1 MKAIVYRLSQGSD
14 KQFEIG
20 ENADKN
26 VIGYF
31 AEMYAGWESW
41 DVEETESSIM
51 NVNAFLQNAQH
62 GTYAREYDLH
72 DPEQVKEFWED
83 VEGYDCDY
91 EAFNEL
97 AYIDAWDSSNLVEQ
111 ALRHE
116 QYSRHAWE
124 IDGRS
129 HVTRNEFD
137 FIMTGDYRHLDV
149 AFE

>member
-1 MKAIVYRLSQGSD
+1 MKAIVYRLPQGSD

-31 AEMYAGWESW
+31 AEMYAGWASW
-41 DVEETESSIM
+41 VIEETESSVEA
-51 NVNAFLQNAQH
+51 VNAFLQNAKH

-72 DPEQVKEFWED
+72 DPEQVKAFWYD
-83 VEGYDCDY
+83 VEVEDCDY

-97 AYIDAWDSSNLVEQ
+97 AHIDARDSTNLVET

-116 QYSRHAWE
+116 QYSRYEWE
-124 IDGRS
+124 IDKRP

>member
-1 MKAIVYRLSQGSD
+1 MKAIVFRLSQGSD

-31 AEMYAGWESW
+31 AEMYAGWNSW
-41 DVEETESSIM
+41 DIEETESSIEA
-51 NVNAFLQNAQH
+51 VNAFLHNAQH

-72 DPEQVKEFWED
+72 DPKQVKAFWED
-83 VEGYDCDY
+83 VEVEDCEYD
-91 EAFNEL
+91 AFNEL
-97 AYIDAWDSSNLVEQ
+97 AYLDAQDSTNLVET

-116 QYSRHAWE
+116 QYSRYEWE
-124 IDGRS
+124 IDKRP

-137 FIMTGDYRHLDV
+137 FIMTGDYRLLD
-149 AFE
+149 ESDE

>member
-31 AEMYAGWESW
+31 AEMYAGWNSW
-41 DVEETESSIM
+41 DIEETESSIEA
-51 NVNAFLQNAQH
+51 VNAFLQNSQH

-83 VEGYDCDY
+83 VEGDDCDY

-97 AYIDAWDSSNLVEQ
+97 AYIDARDISNLVEQ

>member
-1 MKAIVYRLSQGSD
+1 MKAIVFRLSKGSD

-20 ENADKN
+20 EKADKN

-31 AEMYAGWESW
+31 AEMYAGWNSW
-41 DVEETESSIM
+41 DVEETESSIEA
-51 NVNAFLQNAQH
+51 VNAFLQNAQH

-83 VEGYDCDY
+83 VEGDDCDY

-97 AYIDAWDSSNLVEQ
+97 AYIDARDSSNLVEQ

-124 IDGRS
+124 IDGRP